1 MSIHEEPRNPT
12 PGPFGSVSSR
22 LSEFASSD
30 ARTWGG
36 RSEHQLAVPEHSRS
50 TRSGVGALSN
60 LDLLTTEQSLIAA
73 DAAAAL
79 SDSALIQDEIAVL
92 RALDWGL
99 KGVEVASR

>member
-1 MSIHEEPRNPT
+1 M
-12 PGPFGSVSSR
+12 
-22 LSEFASSD
+22 
-30 ARTWGG
+30 
-36 RSEHQLAVPEHSRS
+36 
-50 TRSGVGALSN
+50 
-60 LDLLTTEQSLIAA
+60 SLIAA